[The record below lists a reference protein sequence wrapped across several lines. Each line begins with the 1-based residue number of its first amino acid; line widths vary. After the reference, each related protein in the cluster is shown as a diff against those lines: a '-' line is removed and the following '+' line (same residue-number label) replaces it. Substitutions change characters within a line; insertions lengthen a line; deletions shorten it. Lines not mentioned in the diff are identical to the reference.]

1 MAPELVANL
10 DEAGPP
16 AVPVV
21 SVDEERLV
29 AVEASRSVLQRTRD
43 SISDVSGPTLRPI
56 LERQIE
62 SRRILAENLRRNN
75 SVIVHSPAPSHS
87 TPDPS
92 VVLEEPSSFFNED
105 ILRGQE
111 NQVPHHRQGH
121 RGQELGAV
129 RRPLSV
135 LWEPPPPYSP
145 PLEVYQDP
153 SLHQIPVLPTPSSA
167 GDNQFFPAPPSYE
180 ESVMAPGDN
189 SRPGD
194 GPGAGGGGLG
204 DDIANPELRR
214 MRDGVASSV
223 VRLKTYLNL
232 YKPSKYSPEVCR
244 AKEEVWTDKIERAL
258 LDLNEHTFRLKDF
271 DAYMGRTP
279 VTR

>member
-1 MAPELVANL
+1 MANL

-92 VVLEEPSSFFNED
+92 V
-105 ILRGQE
+105 
-111 NQVPHHRQGH
+111 
-121 RGQELGAV
+121 
-129 RRPLSV
+129 
-135 LWEPPPPYSP
+135 WY
-145 PLEVYQDP
+145 
-153 SLHQIPVLPTPSSA
+153 
-167 GDNQFFPAPPSYE
+167 
-180 ESVMAPGDN
+180 
-189 SRPGD
+189 
-194 GPGAGGGGLG
+194 
-204 DDIANPELRR
+204 
-214 MRDGVASSV
+214 
-223 VRLKTYLNL
+223 
-232 YKPSKYSPEVCR
+232 
-244 AKEEVWTDKIERAL
+244 
-258 LDLNEHTFRLKDF
+258 
-271 DAYMGRTP
+271 
-279 VTR
+279 